1 MAAGTRYALTVD
13 PSGTFVIATVVVQ
26 AVAEQVNVVAVTV
39 GTTTES
45 VEGKSERLREY
56 CTSGAVPWPDD
67 PANRL
72 RRVFAASD
80 ER

>member
-39 GTTTES
+39 GAAGYS
-45 VEGKSERLREY
+45 PDPPNSETLL
-56 CTSGAVPWPDD
+56 TSSLLEEMAAGTGFRTADGGWS
-67 PANRL
+67 
-72 RRVFAASD
+72 AAS
-80 ER
+80 